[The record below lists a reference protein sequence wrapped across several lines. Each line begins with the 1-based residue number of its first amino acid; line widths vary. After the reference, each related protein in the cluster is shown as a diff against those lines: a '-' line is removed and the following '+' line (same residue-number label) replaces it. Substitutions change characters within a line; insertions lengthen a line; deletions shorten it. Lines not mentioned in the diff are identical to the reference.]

1 MKNVKTSPL
10 FVLKEKMI
18 NSKIGLKTKDYI
30 LTGPLCDVFYKTMH
44 FFNFTTAS
52 RANEIFAYLISENTK
67 YFKENAGSVNN
78 VIKHLADEKSKQIYK
93 QMVRYRCSLL
103 KKDHPKFSMYNQYFP
118 KDIIKLS
125 DKEVFIDCGAYTGD
139 TVNKFIKF
147 TKNKYKKIVAFEP
160 DLENVKKLREN
171 KFPRCEVI
179 QAAVWDKEGEAEFC
193 HDNIDAFSA
202 KLSTTKSPS
211 SHLSNDFSKYK
222 VNLKVID
229 NIPACKD
236 ATFIKMDIEGAE
248 LPALKGAINIIKA
261 NKPKLAICIYH
272 SNEDMLQII
281 EWVLSLNL
289 GYKIYVRSHFGG
301 YEETVM
307 YAI

>member
-1 MKNVKTSPL
+1 MKNTTKNPL
-10 FVLKEKMI
+10 FTLKEKMI

-44 FFNFTTAS
+44 FFNLSDAS
-52 RANEIFAYLISENTK
+52 HANKTFSHLLEDNNK
-67 YFKENAGSVNN
+67 YFIKNADRVQNIIDN
-78 VIKHLADEKSKQIYK
+78 LQDEKSKLIYK
-93 QMVRYRCSLL
+93 QMIKYRCTFL
-103 KKDHPKFSMYNQYFP
+103 KKDHPEFSIYDQYFP
-118 KDIIKLS
+118 RDIIKLS

-139 TVNKFIKF
+139 SINKFLKF
-147 TKNKYKKIVAFEP
+147 SKDKYKKIVAFEP
-160 DLENVKKLREN
+160 DLDNVKKLRGN
-171 KFPRCEVI
+171 KFKNCEVI
-179 QAAVWDKEGEAEFC
+179 QAAVWDKEGEAEFY
-193 HDNIDAFSA
+193 HYSTDALSA
-202 KLSTTKSPS
+202 KLSNTQSLAGETRKE
-211 SHLSNDFSKYK
+211 FSKYK

-229 NIPACKD
+229 NISVCKD
-236 ATFIKMDIEGAE
+236 ASFIKMDIEGAE
-248 LPALKGAINIIKA
+248 LPALKGAVNIIKT

-301 YEETVM
+301 YEDTVM